1 MSSKPVE
8 PSVLKKGTEFVRSNL
23 ALLTLI
29 VIGMISIPLYAIG
42 RQPWELGSHL
52 ITVYWLYSPAVILYL
67 IAALI
72 VWRSKKLGMVAL
84 YAILIL
90 GFGSRA
96 VLVTAGPFFSSDI
109 NRYVW
114 DG

>member
-8 PSVLKKGTEFVRSNL
+8 HSFIKKGTEFVRSNL
-23 ALLTLI
+23 ALITLI
-29 VIGMISIPLYAIG
+29 VIGIVSIPLYAIG

-72 VWRSKKLGMVAL
+72 VWPSKKLGMAAF

-90 GFGSRA
+90 RLSSPPALFPPSP
-96 VLVTAGPFFSSDI
+96 PFPPSHKPHS
-109 NRYVW
+109 
-114 DG
+114 

>member
-8 PSVLKKGTEFVRSNL
+8 HSFIKKGTEFVRSNL
-23 ALLTLI
+23 ALITLI
-29 VIGMISIPLYAIG
+29 IIGIVSIPLYAIG

-52 ITVYWLYSPAVILYL
+52 ITVYWLYTPAMILYL

-72 VWRSKKLGMVAL
+72 VWRSKRLGIAAL
-84 YAILIL
+84 YAVLIL
-90 GFGSRA
+90 GFASRA

-109 NRYVW
+109 NR
-114 DG
+114 